1 MMREREK
8 RIGLI
13 VIAGI
18 AIVSI
23 SSCNQSKKYEREERE
38 RIQTY
43 LSSHD
48 TLDFEKKPSGLY
60 YMVDTAGTGPQ
71 VAVHDSVFIMFNGY
85 YLTGTKFATNY
96 GTTDTLNRRAGEG
109 DFIAG
114 VDEAITYM
122 RAGGKSKVLVP
133 SFLGYGNSGYRIP
146 AYTPLLYDIWLVR
159 LSSNSVTKK

>member
-1 MMREREK
+1 MMRERGK
-8 RIGLI
+8 RIGLL

-18 AIVSI
+18 VIVSI
-23 SSCNQSKKYEREERE
+23 SSCNQSKKYEKEEQE
-38 RIQTY
+38 KIQTY

-48 TLDFEKKPSGLY
+48 TLNFEKKTSGLY
-60 YMVDTAGTGPQ
+60 YLDDSVGTGSQ

-85 YLTGTKFATNY
+85 YLSGTKFATNY
-96 GTTDTLNRRAGEG
+96 GTKDTLERRAGEG

-133 SFLGYGNSGYRIP
+133 SFLGYGTSGYVMP

-159 LSSNSVTKK
+159 LSSNSNTKK